1 VLTFTRI
8 EEPATLASQVA
19 EVYGSAFSIFRD
31 GPTEQEVRAFAH
43 ETLPQHA
50 GREAFRFIAAL
61 ENGELL
67 GFIYGYHGRSGEWW
81 EEWIRQRL
89 PAAIYDDWFADQFD
103 LTEFCVRADRH
114 GEGIGSRLYES
125 LLAEV
130 AGTRHKRVVLTTRR
144 VSNPARDFY
153 LRRGWEVVWDALD
166 DRFSLFGLHLR

>member
-1 VLTFTRI
+1 VLTVTRI
-8 EEPATLASQVA
+8 EEPATLAQQVA

-31 GPTEQEVRAFAH
+31 GPTEQEVRAFSY

-50 GREAFRFIAAL
+50 RREAFRFIAAL
-61 ENGELL
+61 DDGALV

-81 EEWIRQRL
+81 EDWIHERL
-89 PAAIYDDWFADQFD
+89 PVAIYDDWFADQFD

-114 GEGIGSRLYES
+114 GAGIGSQLYAA

-130 AGTRHKRVVLTTRR
+130 AETRHERVVLTTRR
-144 VSNPARDFY
+144 VRNPARDFY
-153 LRRGWEVVWDALD
+153 LKRGWEVVWDALD